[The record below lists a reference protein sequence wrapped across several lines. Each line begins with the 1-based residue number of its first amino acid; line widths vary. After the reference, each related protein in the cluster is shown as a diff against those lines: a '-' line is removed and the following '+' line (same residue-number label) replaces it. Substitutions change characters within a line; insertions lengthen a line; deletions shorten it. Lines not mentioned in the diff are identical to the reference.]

1 MKYIINPCNACHK
14 KIQNRECNINDLN
27 DCYAETLAAYQRYPN
42 NFVILGGDAKDNWR
56 QCMSNKM
63 ETLPYVAGKP
73 RTFCNFQL
81 NAAPVFVGD
90 HFFPSK
96 LYEYDG
102 DADMALN
109 ACKLEC
115 KNVRNKNECAI
126 NCQVDF
132 DALEKVEKVENYEYK
147 KNKSKSESES
157 VCDTTLADEYK
168 EKCEGVDKTSCESNG
183 CCFDDTTPKRKLI
196 SGKDVPVCYKKI
208 TSKTTTFDE
217 ISKDKPVIFY
227 TIFIITALALSFIL
241 FVSLFVLLS
250 KNISPK

>member
-14 KIQNRECNINDLN
+14 KIQNGECNINDLN

-42 NFVILGGDAKDNWR
+42 NFVILGGDAKDNWK

-63 ETLPYVAGKP
+63 GTLPYVAGKP

-102 DADMALN
+102 DADKALN
-109 ACKLEC
+109 SCKLEC

-132 DALEKVEKVENYEYK
+132 DALEKCQTIVFIK
-147 KNKSKSESES
+147 KSGRGGEIRTH
-157 VCDTTLADEYK
+157 DLLY
-168 EKCEGVDKTSCESNG
+168 
-183 CCFDDTTPKRKLI
+183 PKQAR
-196 SGKDVPVCYKKI
+196 
-208 TSKTTTFDE
+208 
-217 ISKDKPVIFY
+217 
-227 TIFIITALALSFIL
+227 
-241 FVSLFVLLS
+241 
-250 KNISPK
+250 

>member
-1 MKYIINPCNACHK
+1 MKYIINP
-14 KIQNRECNINDLN
+14 CNINDLN

-42 NFVILGGDAKDNWR
+42 NFVILGGDAKNNWK

-81 NAAPVFVGD
+81 KVAPVFVGD

-102 DADMALN
+102 DADKALN

-132 DALEKVEKVENYEYK
+132 DALEKVENYEYK
-147 KNKSKSESES
+147 KSKSKSKSKSDNDPEPEKEN
-157 VCDTTLADEYK
+157 VCDPTLPDEYK
-168 EKCEGVDKTSCESNG
+168 EKCDGVDKTSCESNG
-183 CCFDDTTPKRKLI
+183 CCYDDTLLTTKRKLI
-196 SGKDVPVCYKKI
+196 SGNDVPVCYKKF
-208 TSKTTTFDE
+208 TPKTTTFDK
-217 ISKDKPVIFY
+217 ISKDKPAIFY
-227 TIFIITALALSFIL
+227 SIFIITTLALSFIL
-241 FVSLFVLLS
+241 FVFLTVLLS
-250 KNISPK
+250 KNINSK

>member
-42 NFVILGGDAKDNWR
+42 NFVILGGDAKDNWK

-96 LYEYDG
+96 LYDYDG
-102 DADMALN
+102 DADKALN

-132 DALEKVEKVENYEYK
+132 DALEKVENYEYK
-147 KNKSKSESES
+147 SKSDNEN
-157 VCDTTLADEYK
+157 VCDPTLADEYK
-168 EKCEGVDKTSCESNG
+168 EKCEAIDKLDCGSKQ
-183 CCFDDTTPKRKLI
+183 CCYDDTLTTKRKLI
-196 SGKDVPVCYKKI
+196 SGEDVPVCYKKF
-208 TSKTTTFDE
+208 TPKTKSFDE

-227 TIFIITALALSFIL
+227 TIFIITALALSVIL
-241 FVSLFVLLS
+241 FVSLFVLLN